1 MKLSF
6 LSLEYDRVFRKIP
19 RSSGVWRMNFSCFN
33 ECGIM
38 KIPQSFL
45 FFSVEWLWDFLRLW
59 ICNHKPV
66 LSVCGY
72 RCVNGL
78 GLWRDCRFLD
88 FGVSNRGESA
98 LLAHD
103 FPLESLVC
111 YTFCA
116 RWRWKGDVSLQN
128 TPFPVAA
135 EQADFGAP
143 RAKIKDLSLRQNPA
157 VRV

>member
-1 MKLSF
+1 MTHEFS
-6 LSLEYDRVFRKIP
+6 
-19 RSSGVWRMNFSCFN
+19 RSN

-45 FFSVEWLWDFLRLW
+45 FLPEDWLWDFLRLW

-66 LSVCGY
+66 FSVCGY

-78 GLWRDCRFLD
+78 GFPRDGKSLGFR
-88 FGVSNRGESA
+88 VSNRGESA

-111 YTFCA
+111 YTFCD
-116 RWRWKGDVSLQN
+116 R
-128 TPFPVAA
+128 
-135 EQADFGAP
+135 
-143 RAKIKDLSLRQNPA
+143 
-157 VRV
+157 